1 MSDERFYEDDNRDL
15 PQDEQDYDQQDDRQ
29 QPQGDEPMDQLERL
43 LLYLGKMF
51 ESASPVPLSNKRMV
65 NADMCLR
72 IIDNIYNCLPVAVRQ
87 AQQILDNRDRIIHD
101 AEVEADAKVRAA
113 DARADAAIKDATQTA
128 QRTIHDAE
136 DKAEE
141 TIHQAEMRA
150 RAMVEQS
157 EIMRHAHEE
166 AAQLMNDTR
175 VDVNQQKMEA
185 NQYVEDLL
193 HELERDVQ
201 STLAAVQSSLKNIAG
216 N

>member
-87 AQQILDNRDRIIHD
+87 ERSTPVWMDNP
-101 AEVEADAKVRAA
+101 AA
-113 DARADAAIKDATQTA
+113 
-128 QRTIHDAE
+128 
-136 DKAEE
+136 
-141 TIHQAEMRA
+141 MR
-150 RAMVEQS
+150 MT
-157 EIMRHAHEE
+157 RHC
-166 AAQLMNDTR
+166 R
-175 VDVNQQKMEA
+175 
-185 NQYVEDLL
+185 
-193 HELERDVQ
+193 
-201 STLAAVQSSLKNIAG
+201 SPWW
-216 N
+216 

>member
-1 MSDERFYEDDNRDL
+1 MSDERYYEDDNLSL
-15 PQDEQDYDQQDDRQ
+15 PQDEQDYEPQEER

-128 QRTIHDAE
+128 QRTIHEAE

-141 TIHQAEMRA
+141 TIQQAEMRA

-175 VDVNQQKMEA
+175 VEVNQQKMEA

-201 STLAAVQSSLKNIAG
+201 STLSAVQSSLKNISG